1 MNLNHNLNDHFI
13 NYLLKFINLYN
24 LNLITK
30 CHLMILDIIYF
41 YLTNYCFTEL
51 IECLFIAKQI
61 YSTVS

>member
-13 NYLLKFINLYN
+13 NYLHKFINLYN

-51 IECLFIAKQI
+51 IKFN
-61 YSTVS
+61 Y